1 MNPPLPPAA
10 ATRAAI
16 EAVVSAIEACPAAV
30 RLRDEAALIIRGA
43 QARGIQAPHVP
54 QKSDLAAAEHAAL
67 RACASAAVEVMLSD
81 PSLVHLITV
90 AELGL
95 YILRQATVIALGSDG
110 SAVTLVLRD
119 PHLN

>member
-1 MNPPLPPAA
+1 MNPTD

-43 QARGIQAPHVP
+43 QAPGA
-54 QKSDLAAAEHAAL
+54 DLAAAEHAAF
-67 RACASAAVEVMLSD
+67 RAAASAAVETMLSD
-81 PSLVHLITV
+81 PSLVHLVTV

-95 YILRQATVIALGSDG
+95 YILRQATVIATG
-110 SAVTLVLRD
+110 SAEPVELVLRG
-119 PHLN
+119 PRLN